1 MWYLLSGEATHVW
14 YPDIHTQ
21 RLLSTKEVVKLNTVV
36 TLTVVRREQFG
47 SGKVE
52 LVGKAEVERGERRGE
67 RRVERKVGI
76 KIQNV
81 NNTG

>member
-1 MWYLLSGEATHVW
+1 M
-14 YPDIHTQ
+14 
-21 RLLSTKEVVKLNTVV
+21 EVA
-36 TLTVVRREQFG
+36 
-47 SGKVE
+47 SKVE